1 MKSKNVDVR
10 LVEVGIKNFDALI
23 DLAPFESQ

>member
-1 MKSKNVDVR
+1 MKSKNVDAR

-23 DLAPFESQ
+23 DLTPFESQ